1 MQNKEKLTK
10 MVQSINKIGVYV
22 DQEIHG
28 LPFQGIEIVIPH
40 VVLLVCLN
48 GNARASYDKQEVTL
62 SKNTMAV
69 VLPFSNSI
77 S

>member
-10 MVQSINKIGVYV
+10 IGQSVNKIGVYV
-22 DQEIHG
+22 EQEVHG

-48 GNARASYDKQEVTL
+48 GNARASYDKQETYLAIVQL
-62 SKNTMAV
+62 
-69 VLPFSNSI
+69 FG
-77 S
+77 